1 MRHLASSWRYARYIG
16 RFGATGFGTASLLA
30 LALLSGCATHQSKPP
45 VRPAIQPRAPTEDDR
60 FRISAALAPLLRA
73 SGVWQGPEDGCAV
86 GLGILPVK
94 HINLGVAPHPTCR
107 FSLLVTEGAL
117 AQLPP
122 EELRAA
128 LAHELGH
135 VELEHV
141 VARRVRRQEERA
153 AGPMLSRE
161 RAELAKFRAYD
172 RDEER
177 AADRYAVELLN
188 RLPGDG
194 TRCRALSALLRRL
207 ARDGRRPQS
216 ENWLSTH
223 PSPTARLE
231 AIKETCS

>member
-1 MRHLASSWRYARYIG
+1 MRYEASSGGNGRFLH
-16 RFGATGFGTASLLA
+16 RFGAVSLLA
-30 LALLSGCATHQSKPP
+30 LALLSGCATAPPPKPP

-60 FRISAALAPLLRA
+60 FKISAALAPLLLTA
-73 SGVWQGPEDGCAV
+73 GVWRGPEDGCAV
-86 GLGILPVK
+86 GLGILPMK
-94 HINLGVAPHPTCR
+94 RINLGVAPHPTCR
-107 FSLLVTEGAL
+107 FSLIVTEGAL

-135 VELEHV
+135 VELDHV
-141 VARRVRRQEERA
+141 MARRARRQEERG

-161 RAELAKFRAYD
+161 PAELAKFRAYD

>member
-1 MRHLASSWRYARYIG
+1 MWR
-16 RFGATGFGTASLLA
+16 
-30 LALLSGCATHQSKPP
+30 
-45 VRPAIQPRAPTEDDR
+45 
-60 FRISAALAPLLRA
+60 
-73 SGVWQGPEDGCAV
+73 GPEDGCAV
-86 GLGILPVK
+86 GLGILPMK
-94 HINLGVAPHPTCR
+94 GINLGVAPHPTCL
-107 FSLLVTEGAL
+107 FSLLVTQGAL

-135 VELEHV
+135 VELEHA
-141 VARRVRRQEERA
+141 VARRARRQQERS

-161 RAELAKFRAYD
+161 PAELAKFRAYD

-207 ARDGRRPQS
+207 DRQSRRPAS
-216 ENWLSTH
+216 DNWLSTH

-231 AIKETCS
+231 AIKEICP

>member
-1 MRHLASSWRYARYIG
+1 M
-16 RFGATGFGTASLLA
+16 
-30 LALLSGCATHQSKPP
+30 KP
-45 VRPAIQPRAPTEDDR
+45 
-60 FRISAALAPLLRA
+60 
-73 SGVWQGPEDGCAV
+73 
-86 GLGILPVK
+86 
-94 HINLGVAPHPTCR
+94 INLGVAAHPTCL

-141 VARRVRRQEERA
+141 VARRARRQQERA

-161 RAELAKFRAYD
+161 PAELAKFRAYD

-194 TRCRALSALLRRL
+194 TRCRALASLLQRL
-207 ARDGRRPQS
+207 QRESRRPQHD
-216 ENWLSTH
+216 NWLSTH
-223 PSPTARLE
+223 PSPAARLE
-231 AIKETCS
+231 VIKEICS

>member
-1 MRHLASSWRYARYIG
+1 MRYIAS
-16 RFGATGFGTASLLA
+16 RCRPLGAFALLA
-30 LALLSGCATHQSKPP
+30 LAFLAGCASQAPQQKPP

-73 SGVWQGPEDGCAV
+73 SGVWRGPEDGCAV
-86 GLGILPVK
+86 GLGILPMK
-94 HINLGVAPHPTCR
+94 NINLGVAPHPSCR

-135 VELEHV
+135 VELEHA
-141 VARRVRRQEERA
+141 VARRARRQEERG
-153 AGPMLSRE
+153 AGPMLSRQP
-161 RAELAKFRAYD
+161 AELAKFRAYD

-194 TRCRALSALLRRL
+194 TRCHALASLLRRL
-207 ARDGRRPQS
+207 ARASRRP
-216 ENWLSTH
+216 EYFNWLSTH
-223 PSPTARLE
+223 PSPIARLE
-231 AIKETCS
+231 AIKEDCS

>member
-1 MRHLASSWRYARYIG
+1 MRYLASRVRESIYIHYLV
-16 RFGATGFGTASLLA
+16 ALSLFA
-30 LALLSGCATHQSKPP
+30 LVLLSGCAAPQPKPP
-45 VRPAIQPRAPTEDDR
+45 IVRPAMQPRAPTEDDR
-60 FRISAALAPLLRA
+60 FKISAALAPLLRTA
-73 SGVWQGPEDGCAV
+73 GLWRGPEDGCAV
-86 GLGILPVK
+86 GLGILPLK
-94 HINLGVAPHPTCR
+94 SINLGVAGHPTCR

-117 AQLPP
+117 EQLPP

-141 VARRVRRQEERA
+141 VARRVRRQEERS

-161 RAELAKFRAYD
+161 PAELAKFRAYD

-177 AADRYAVELLN
+177 VADRYAVELLN

-194 TRCRALSALLRRL
+194 TGCRALAALLRRL
-207 ARDGRRPQS
+207 DRDGRRP
-216 ENWLSTH
+216 EYYNWLSTH
-223 PSPTARLE
+223 PSPVARLE